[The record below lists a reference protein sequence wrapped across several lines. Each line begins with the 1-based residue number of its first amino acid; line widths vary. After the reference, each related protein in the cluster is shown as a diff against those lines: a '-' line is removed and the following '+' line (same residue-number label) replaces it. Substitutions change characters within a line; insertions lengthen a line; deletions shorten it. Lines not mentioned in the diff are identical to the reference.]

1 MHMDADR
8 QTKTAV
14 QLAALISML
23 SIGSL
28 MMIMPL
34 GPDFVRELDMPADRI
49 GYLAGAATLAAAL
62 GSALSAAWL
71 DRFER
76 KPVLLALLVLRF
88 ALLGACAGASDA
100 HQLTWLFVLSA
111 FVAGPLGAVL
121 MASLLDLIPPAE
133 RGRQLARLAMGFSLA
148 AILVTPLALELA
160 RWLGWRAPML
170 GIAAVG
176 LALAFGCH
184 ILFPSPQPH
193 PRPPGALRPLLRSP
207 LCLGALALV
216 ALQMFSHFLL
226 VPHFSAFFQFNL
238 GFAREHIGVLYLCG
252 GLASLAAVRLGGSWI
267 DRGHARRLVLSSSGL
282 LALIT
287 LLGFALLVPLPLLLV
302 FSLFMALSTLRTSST
317 TTVAASIPAPH
328 QRAAFMALHG
338 SVSNV
343 AAGLGSLASA
353 AYLGTAADGELTG
366 FEHLAGFHVVLT
378 LTAGAALLLLLAALR
393 RHGHL
398 PTPTTTSRA

>member
-1 MHMDADR
+1 
-8 QTKTAV
+8 
-14 QLAALISML
+14 
-23 SIGSL
+23 
-28 MMIMPL
+28 
-34 GPDFVRELDMPADRI
+34 
-49 GYLAGAATLAAAL
+49 
-62 GSALSAAWL
+62 
-71 DRFER
+71 
-76 KPVLLALLVLRF
+76 
-88 ALLGACAGASDA
+88 
-100 HQLTWLFVLSA
+100 
-111 FVAGPLGAVL
+111 
-121 MASLLDLIPPAE
+121 
-133 RGRQLARLAMGFSLA
+133 
-148 AILVTPLALELA
+148 
-160 RWLGWRAPML
+160 ML

-353 AYLGTAADGELTG
+353 AYLGTTADGALTG
-366 FEHLAGFHVVLT
+366 FEHLAGLHVVIA

-393 RHGHL
+393 RHGQL